1 MRASASTQAIGCDDG
16 KYLIPRCPRDWDI
29 STPQSLWEENPSAE
43 SLTYTLGKWL
53 SPADVHQRTLLYFI
67 APTKRALKI
76 ITLNDR
82 EWTMLREY
90 ETERNYAAIG
100 RKHGITR
107 ERARQILTRAQQ
119 VAAYRHTVG
128 LASPDDEEDSI
139 SETPRPKPPNGHQR
153 GPERTHRAVPSRCR
167 RPASSQ
173 CPTVVAPSRLDRYIE
188 TGIFGTRGTMK
199 PLT

>member
-1 MRASASTQAIGCDDG
+1 MRASTREQAIGCDDG
-16 KYLIPRCPRDWDI
+16 EYLIARCPRDWDV

-53 SPADVHQRTLLYFI
+53 SPADVHQRTLIYFI

-90 ETERNYAAIG
+90 EAKRNYAAIG

-107 ERARQILTRAQQ
+107 ERARQIVTRAQR
-119 VAAYRHTVG
+119 VAAYRRVVG
-128 LASPDDEEDSI
+128 LASPDDEGDLDIRNTEAQLPTGTGTD
-139 SETPRPKPPNGHQR
+139 PKGHTLRLSPDVGAPHPLNAPQ
-153 GPERTHRAVPSRCR
+153 PSRR
-167 RPASSQ
+167 IGS
-173 CPTVVAPSRLDRYIE
+173 TTTSRLASLAQSE
-188 TGIFGTRGTMK
+188 G
-199 PLT
+199 